1 MNLITNDIIYILS
14 PYIIN
19 VSDTSDITELNITI
33 TINGKIYPLVFYPM
47 SKSFN
52 YDLAEILKKLIV
64 PTSSPDIKFGQDNNT
79 LYDVTIKHKYNSS
92 DISTPIK
99 VILSVGKEPGTLMDL
114 NIKADRKYLNHY
126 NVATWS
132 YNDIYM
138 SQLDGIV
145 QLVETSDITDNK
157 YKVHIERVR
166 NKNGNDKFVRWR
178 NCFGGWS
185 FWLFESFSIKAND
198 TSKLIN
204 TRFTF
209 SGNNPIKEHDI
220 IQSQTKQIT
229 LQSTVHKR
237 YLDLL
242 SDLALSNEIYIKD
255 GDKWLRMHTPS
266 NDMVINYDDKTFNY
280 SITLKI

>member
-1 MNLITNDIIYILS
+1 MNLIANDIIYILS

-19 VSDTSDITELNITI
+19 ITDVNDITELNITI
-33 TINGKIYPLVFYPM
+33 TINGKNYPLVFYPM

-64 PTSSPDIKFGQDNNT
+64 PTSSPTLTFGQDNNT
-79 LYDVTIKHKYNSS
+79 LYDVTIKHKYNTT
-92 DISTPIK
+92 DTSTPIK
-99 VILSVGKEPGTLMDL
+99 VILSVGKEPGTLKDL

-138 SQLDGIV
+138 SQLSG
-145 QLVETSDITDNK
+145 LVELVGTDEITDSN
-157 YKVHIERVR
+157 YKIHIERVR

-185 FWLFESFSIKAND
+185 FWLFENYSIKAND

-229 LQSTVHKR
+229 LQTTAHKR

-242 SDLALSNEIYIKD
+242 SDLALSQEIYVKD
-255 GDKWLRMHTPS
+255 GEKWERMHTPS
-266 NDMVINYDDKTFNY
+266 NDMTINYDDKTFNY